1 MDSND
6 AHLMQNKEYAH
17 PEELSDCKQVEQE
30 LQESEEKYRML
41 LEFAPDAFFQGDR
54 QGNLILVNDKAIEL
68 TGFPREELLKMNI
81 SDLFPKNVLD
91 EKPLRYDLLK
101 TGSTLKIERETIK
114 KSGER
119 IQIEMSS
126 KAMPDGTYQCFARDI
141 TERRM
146 SDKIMRENEAHLRM
160 LNATKDKFFSII
172 AHDLKSPFN
181 SIIGF
186 SNLLVEQ
193 VQQKDY
199 EGIEE
204 YAGIIQ
210 NSSLR
215 AMDLL
220 MNLLEWSR
228 SQTGR
233 IEFLPEYF
241 EIVALINQTLEFF
254 NDSTQQKSIQVI
266 RKLPHNIPVL
276 ADKAMISTVL
286 RNLISNALKFTNPGG
301 EVVVS
306 AEDRE
311 TELVVSISDNGVG
324 INVIEKEKLFRI
336 DQTYSTMGTQK
347 EKGTGL
353 GLILCKEFIDKHH
366 GRIWVDSEVGKG
378 STFYFALPKE

>member
-1 MDSND
+1 MDSDD
-6 AHLMQNKEYAH
+6 AHLLQNDKSVS
-17 PEELSDCKQVEQE
+17 LLKDSGCSQVEQE
-30 LQESEEKYRML
+30 LQESEKKYRML
-41 LEFAPDAFFQGDR
+41 LEFAPDAFFHGDVH
-54 QGNLILVNDKAIEL
+54 GNFILVNDKAIEL
-68 TGFPREELLKMNI
+68 TGYTRKELLQMNI
-81 SDLFPKNVLD
+81 SSLFPMNVLD
-91 EKPLRYDLLK
+91 QNPLRYDLLK
-101 TGSTLKIERETIK
+101 NGSTIKTEREAQK
-114 KSGER
+114 KSGE
-119 IQIEMSS
+119 IIYIEMSS
-126 KAMPDGTYQCFARDI
+126 KAMPDGTYQSFARDI
-141 TERRM
+141 TERKK
-146 SDKIMRENEAHLRM
+146 SDKIQQENETRLRM

-241 EIVALINQTLEFF
+241 EMVALINQTLEFF
-254 NDSTQQKSIQVI
+254 NDSTQQKSIRII

-306 AEDRE
+306 AEDIE
-311 TELVVSISDNGVG
+311 TGLLVSISDNGVG
-324 INVIEKEKLFRI
+324 INAVEKDKLFRI

-353 GLILCKEFIDKHH
+353 GLILCKEFIDKHQ
-366 GRIWVDSEVGKG
+366 GGIWAESEAGKG
-378 STFYFALPKE
+378 STFYFTLPKE